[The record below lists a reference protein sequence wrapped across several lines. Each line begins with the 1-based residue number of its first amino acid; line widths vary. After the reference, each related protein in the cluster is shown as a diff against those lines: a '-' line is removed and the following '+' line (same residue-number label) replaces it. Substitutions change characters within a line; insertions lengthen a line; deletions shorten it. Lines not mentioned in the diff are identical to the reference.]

1 MLTTNPPGCGWS
13 AWRKEDE
20 LWTRN
25 IHNLQDFH
33 PMLSVQYLVGVAA
46 IVAVTSSGSMK
57 QTCSLNTCWV
67 PGKVIQRKCEM
78 IGLWPNF
85 QHFLSLE
92 NLKTASITNATVIWG
107 HKLRSDQVCQLHGQW
122 TGRLGVFSVRL
133 PNLLSGEGF
142 NVLTTEPLT
151 GTTPWPG
158 YFVSWAQLHTWG
170 MQGQEETAW
179 SRKQEREREGGASR
193 SESWFR
199 RTLRRYPPSWIL
211 LPL

>member
-1 MLTTNPPGCGWS
+1 
-13 AWRKEDE
+13 
-20 LWTRN
+20 
-25 IHNLQDFH
+25 
-33 PMLSVQYLVGVAA
+33 MLSVQYLVGVAA

-122 TGRLGVFSVRL
+122 MGRLGVFSVRL

-151 GTTPWPG
+151 GTTP
-158 YFVSWAQLHTWG
+158 
-170 MQGQEETAW
+170 
-179 SRKQEREREGGASR
+179 
-193 SESWFR
+193 
-199 RTLRRYPPSWIL
+199 
-211 LPL
+211 